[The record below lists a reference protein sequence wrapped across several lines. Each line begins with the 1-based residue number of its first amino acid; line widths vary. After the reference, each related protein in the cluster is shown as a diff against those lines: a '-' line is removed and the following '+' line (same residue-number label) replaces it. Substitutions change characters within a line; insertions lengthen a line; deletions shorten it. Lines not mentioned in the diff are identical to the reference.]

1 MHIYERILG
10 IAAATGSIKYH
21 LSTFDITTPPQS
33 LGMTCRVYGANHPQL
48 SGHELETV
56 LCHGAFEAEGGT
68 LEPPPE
74 RFEIEGGVVMQNKGE
89 VLLEPEGEIPFR
101 SEGEMLRPRKVSSDP
116 QIGTRSDP

>member
-10 IAAATGSIKYH
+10 IAAATGSIEYH

-56 LCHGAFEAEGGT
+56 LCHSTFEAEGGT
-68 LEPPPE
+68 LELPAKTL
-74 RFEIEGGVVMQNKGE
+74 EIKME
-89 VLLEPEGEIPFR
+89 
-101 SEGEMLRPRKVSSDP
+101 
-116 QIGTRSDP
+116 